1 MDQTPFQLGE
11 QGKDSSGQPRTVDTR
26 LYFQLHVFGGCTDDG
41 AVSSAVQAAA
51 GSTGSFE
58 GVVYKDLSDPKG
70 IAVLAVHED
79 PEYFVTNLR
88 NLFASEPFASLTPK
102 PKMTMFGRT
111 YSIGYEVD
119 LEDILLSRPR
129 RRICNPAYAWAV
141 WYPLRRAGSFERLES
156 KEQNAILMEHAAL
169 GISFSQ
175 TGFGQDIRLAC
186 HGLDKN
192 DNDFVIGLVGSELYP
207 LSAMVQAMRKT
218 TQTSLHLESL
228 GPFFIGRTLWQSEP
242 PPEGELVST

>member
-1 MDQTPFQLGE
+1 MEQASFQLGE
-11 QGKDSSGQPRTVDTR
+11 MGKDRSGQPRTVHAR
-26 LYFQLHVFGGCTDDG
+26 LYIQLHAFGGSTDDR
-41 AVSSAVQAAA
+41 ALCDAVQAAA
-51 GSTGSFE
+51 NATRSFE
-58 GVVYKDLSDPKG
+58 GVVYKDLNDPQG

-79 PEYFVTNLR
+79 PEYFVTDLR
-88 NLFASEPFASLTPK
+88 DLLTSAPFAALVPK
-102 PKMTMFGRT
+102 PEMTMFGRT

-119 LEDILLSRPR
+119 LEDILLRRPR
-129 RRICNPAYAWAV
+129 RRIYDAGYRWAV
-141 WYPLRRAGSFERLES
+141 WYPLRRSGSFERLDP
-156 KEQNAILMEHAAL
+156 KEQSAILMEHAGL

-192 DNDFVIGLVGSELYP
+192 DNDFVIGLVGPDLYP

-228 GPFFIGRTLWQSEP
+228 GPFFAGRTLWQSEP
-242 PPEGELVST
+242 PPEGESEST